1 VSLATPNNKI
11 LPEILFALQFL
22 LKIHLFIR
30 LCLLQNSI
38 KTALVVLVI
47 TTLMSGH
54 AFDLSRLQLML
65 RNMGGGISSRLLS
78 GITSC
83 KSMAMQQTI

>member
-1 VSLATPNNKI
+1 
-11 LPEILFALQFL
+11 

-30 LCLLQNSI
+30 LRLLQGSI
-38 KTALVVLVI
+38 KAALVVLVI
-47 TTLMSGH
+47 TTLVSGH

-65 RNMGGGISSRLLS
+65 RNMGEISSRLLS